1 MSPCAS
7 GKTVGMA
14 GDLGPG
20 EFRSDDLTAVFEPHL
35 LSAAGL
41 AAEEQDDEAAAL
53 LRERLG
59 VEVRFADM
67 PITAAGDQLLA
78 AVDVVLMLP
87 ESLARRVTDGD
98 RQRVADLLN
107 KVAGPDGYHVRAVQ
121 TITSPGS

>member
-1 MSPCAS
+1 M
-7 GKTVGMA
+7 T

-20 EFRSDDLTAVFEPHL
+20 EFRSDNLTAVFEPYL

-41 AAEEQDDEAAAL
+41 AAEEQDNEAAAL

-67 PITAAGDQLLA
+67 PITAAGGKPLA

-87 ESLARRVTDGD
+87 ESLARRVADGD
-98 RQRVADLLN
+98 RQRLADLLN
-107 KVAGPDGYHVRAVQ
+107 EVAGPDGYHVRAVQ
-121 TITSPGS
+121 TIRSPDG